1 MAASKHEKRVH
12 TAYLRE
18 MAGAFLVYAVLL
30 MASIRFGRPM
40 DDGLLRIL
48 VLLSPMLGFCLA
60 LWAIARHLG
69 RVDEYLRRFLLE
81 SFALAAG
88 LTAGLTFSYGFLET
102 AGYPR
107 LSMFVVW
114 MVLGGATVLVCVVRA
129 LLERRAQG

>member
-18 MAGAFLVYAVLL
+18 MAGAFLVYAALL

-48 VLLSPMLGFCLA
+48 VLLSPMIGFCLA

-69 RVDEYLRRFLLE
+69 RVDEYLRSFLLE
-81 SFALAAG
+81 SFALGAAF
-88 LTAGLTFSYGFLET
+88 TAGLTFSYGFLET

-107 LSMFVVW
+107 LSMFTVW
-114 MVLGGATVLVCVVRA
+114 MVLGGVTAFVCLVRSFR
-129 LLERRAQG
+129 LR